1 MSFTMKTL
9 TEGIRQRHMGAQ
21 HQRLTEKWNRTG
33 LLRGLDGYNRENMA
47 VMLENQAAQLLRESN
62 SLGNGSGGSSG
73 DIRGFQNVAFPIVR
87 RVFGGL
93 VANELVSIQPMSL
106 PSGLLFYLDYT
117 YGNMQ
122 GGIDEAGYSATGVK
136 ESATYLSGSS
146 IYNNPTGKGI
156 QSGSLGVGGN
166 YDLLGSGYS
175 RRHDAKNILSR
186 VATLATGGYALIA
199 VDATTGVASTIA
211 SAANSTVTAAAG
223 HTSLSGAV
231 GRLVDFDPVVAQYLA
246 DNSTERLHF
255 IAVLASELTSTDAST
270 YRTAATLT
278 GHAGLPADLT
288 MLQDLVLV
296 GPSELAGEGVG
307 GNQADDGWA
316 DQITTVPAQFQGG
329 KGTKSLRRH
338 TKRVSFNSSS
348 SVVEVNPLGG
358 THILF
363 PVFMSTSATN
373 IADGTGVQLGVSFA
387 VTSSFSADQ
396 NVGDALTIPSFEANL
411 GSSSANTSGD
421 PIIPEIDIKIES
433 LAVTAVSR
441 KLKAKWSPELAQ
453 DLNAY
458 HSLDAEVELTQ
469 ILSEQIA
476 LELDR
481 EILNDLLVQANGA
494 NLFWSRAP
502 GKFVNKL
509 TGVEIARNSS
519 LRPGPQFT
527 GTVRDWYET
536 LIETIIDAGNIIHRK
551 TLRGSANFIVI
562 GPDVATILEASVMY
576 KPSYSLDGEGQASAI
591 SIGAEKIGNLSNR
604 FTVYKDPYFPR
615 NKILVGYKGGSYLET
630 GYVYAPYV
638 PLIVTPTIFAPED
651 FTPRK
656 GVMTRYGKKMVR
668 SDFYGTVTCMDM
680 NII

>member
-9 TEGIRQRHMGAQ
+9 TEGIRQRHMGAT

-33 LLRGLDGYNRENMA
+33 LLRGLQGYNRENMS
-47 VMLENQAAQLLRESN
+47 VLLENQAAQLLRETNTLGDSN
-62 SLGNGSGGSSG
+62 GNAGG
-73 DIRGFQNVAFPIVR
+73 IRGFQNVAFPIVR

-117 YGNMQ
+117 YGTSQ
-122 GGIDEAGYSATGVK
+122 GGADYDNETQDDSSLYTAGT
-136 ESATYLSGSS
+136 S

-156 QSGSLGVGGN
+156 QSGSLGTGGQ
-166 YDLLGSGYS
+166 YDLMGSGYS
-175 RRHDAKNILSR
+175 RVHGKLLTLDSKQQAKPVTGKILISS
-186 VATLATGGYALIA
+186 L
-199 VDATTGVASTIA
+199 VASTGKLSMEA
-211 SAANSTVTAAAG
+211 SGGNPFALAASTLTE
-223 HTSLSGAV
+223 AV
-231 GRLVDFDPVVAQYLA
+231 GRMVDFDADLASYLA
-246 DNSTERLHF
+246 DNSAIKLAF
-255 IAVLASELTSTDAST
+255 AYVLASDLV
-270 YRTAATLT
+270 
-278 GHAGLPADLT
+278 GADLT
-288 MLQDLVLV
+288 MLTDCALIMPDSRNGTDTGVSWGLEV
-296 GPSELAGEGVG
+296 PSSLQNGS
-307 GNQADDGWA
+307 N
-316 DQITTVPAQFQGG
+316 IC
-329 KGTKSLRRH
+329 SLRRH
-338 TKRVSFNSSS
+338 TKRVDIDDNNK
-348 SVVEVNPLGG
+348 VIVNPIGG
-358 THILF
+358 TYIQFPILIKTGAVSDDDLSDGSVTF
-363 PVFMSTSATN
+363 VKGATLD
-373 IADGTGVQLGVSFA
+373 IDDVDGS
-387 VTSSFSADQ
+387 
-396 NVGDALTIPSFEANL
+396 ALTIPTFEHGKSKSFAE
-411 GSSSANTSGD
+411 SPT
-421 PIIPEIDIKIES
+421 IPEIDIKIES

-481 EILNDLLVQANGA
+481 EVLNDLLTQANGA
-494 NLFWSRAP
+494 NLYWSRSP

-509 TGVEIARNSS
+509 TGVEIARTDT

-536 LIETIIDAGNIIHRK
+536 LVETIIDAANIIHRK

-562 GPDVATILEASVMY
+562 GPDVATIFESSVMY
-576 KPSYSLDGEGQASAI
+576 KPSYSIDGQGQASAI
-591 SIGAEKIGNLSNR
+591 SIGAEKIGSLSNR

-615 NKILVGYKGGSYLET
+615 NKVLLGYKGGSYLET

-668 SDFYGTVTCMDM
+668 SDFYGTVTCLDM

>member
-33 LLRGLDGYNRENMA
+33 LLRGLNGYNRENMA

-62 SLGNGSGGSSG
+62 TLGSGAGAAGGG

-93 VANELVSIQPMSL
+93 IANELVSIQPMSL

-117 YGNMQ
+117 YGTST
-122 GGIDEAGYSATGVK
+122 GIDADNADSVYTAGQ
-136 ESATYLSGSS
+136 S
-146 IYNNPTGKGI
+146 IYNNPVGKGI
-156 QSGSLGVGGN
+156 QSGSIQTGGQ

-175 RRHDAKNILSR
+175 RRHDKEEDAVLSANAGTGR
-186 VATLATGGYALIA
+186 TASQLITLTSA
-199 VDATTGVASTIA
+199 GVA
-211 SAANSTVTAAAG
+211 AAATVNSTAHVAG
-223 HTSLSGAV
+223 TSYYTVLSGSV
-231 GRLVDFDPVVAQYLA
+231 GRLVDFDSEL
-246 DNSTERLHF
+246 DNALSSGTVSGLSF
-255 IAVLASELTSTDAST
+255 VLAPCTPANTSRVPIGGGAAANHTTVFAPTKLTSMA
-270 YRTAATLT
+270 
-278 GHAGLPADLT
+278 ADLT
-288 MLQDLVLV
+288 MLQDFAVF
-296 GPSELAGEGVG
+296 G
-307 GNQADDGWA
+307 GSSAVDWVKA
-316 DQITTVPAQFQGG
+316 VPAALQS
-329 KGTKSLRRH
+329 GTGVLNFRRH
-338 TKRVSFNSSS
+338 TKRVSIESGSGKLI
-348 SVVEVNPLGG
+348 VDPLGG
-358 THILF
+358 SHILF
-363 PVFMSTSATN
+363 VLNADITAGMESATSEHQVDFSFPVASN
-373 IADGTGVQLGVSFA
+373 LDIGTS
-387 VTSSFSADQ
+387 T
-396 NVGDALTIPSFEANL
+396 GDALTVPTFEADFAD
-411 GSSSANTSGD
+411 SAANTTGA
-421 PIIPEIDIKIES
+421 PVIPEIDIKIES

-481 EILNDLLVQANGA
+481 EVLNDLLTQANGA

-509 TGVEIARNSS
+509 TGAEVARNSS

-536 LIETIIDAGNIIHRK
+536 LSETIIDAANIIHRK

-576 KPSYSLDGEGQASAI
+576 KPSYSIDGQGQASAI

-615 NKILVGYKGGSYLET
+615 NKILIGYKGGSYLET

-668 SDFYGTVTCMDM
+668 SDFYGTVTCLDM